1 MGETHPDNN
10 RKERQMSKKDV
21 INSGIQLARKYGF
34 TVPPALDKEIA
45 DLANPLYRVA
55 VVGRYQ
61 VGKSTLINR
70 VFLRNNPILTEG
82 NGLATTAAGTETSW
96 GPSRSM
102 KVYDWDNNCI
112 KTIDDPTADDVREW
126 TVGAAGAREA
136 LIDKVGKVCIT
147 EPNDGLKSYTILDTP
162 GIDDPDVNLL
172 IKTTY
177 NIIPSADAAI
187 LVTEPKMLDTRE
199 IELLQNKLFANGI
212 SRLMVMI
219 SYNPKQDMTAKRR
232 ADIVET
238 IKAQLTNAGVE
249 NVPVFMLCYDPEL
262 NDTLNTPEKIN
273 TAILQYLDANVQPG
287 REDRVVAHVK
297 KFLGDCVEALKVRI
311 AAAGMSAEKRS
322 AKILELDAQCKEME
336 DKFAKI
342 SSRLND
348 DFFNIANDHSQD
360 LKTKCSQI
368 FNDARD
374 TINNA
379 EDITGMK
386 KNIDSLSENLQKS
399 LADLL
404 LAKTADMKKEIYVAV
419 AKRIPEM
426 EIGRPKT
433 PDTNLGDIVF
443 DPGFL
448 AKIPNWVYEIINII
462 AIEVLTPGGP
472 VMAVIF
478 RIIQTKIPFLK
489 DFLVQKIALSVMKN
503 NIIGAINTASQELTD
518 NIDAKFKESFAAIS
532 ENINNCIRGLLDE
545 RIAMIKKSITDA
557 PEAVDTFSLENGVTE
572 INGFISAN

>member
-1 MGETHPDNN
+1 MRPDNN

-45 DLANPLYRVA
+45 DLANPQYRVA

-70 VFLRNNPILTEG
+70 VFLRNNQILTEG

-136 LIDKVGKVCIT
+136 LINKVGKVCIT

-162 GIDDPDVNLL
+162 GVDDPDVSLL

-187 LVTEPKMLDTRE
+187 LVTEPRMLDTRE
-199 IELLQNKLFANGI
+199 IELLQNKLVANGI

-219 SYNPKQDMTAKRR
+219 SYNPKQAMTAKRR

-238 IKAQLTNAGVE
+238 IKAMLNNAGVK
-249 NVPVFMLCYDPEL
+249 NVPVYMFSFDPEL
-262 NDTLNTPEKIN
+262 EDTLNTPEKIN

-322 AKILELDAQCKEME
+322 AQILELDAQRKEME

-348 DFFNIANDHSQD
+348 DFFGIANRHSLD
-360 LKTKCSQI
+360 LKTKSSQI
-368 FNDARD
+368 FKDARA
-374 TINNA
+374 TIDKA
-379 EDITGMK
+379 ADITELK
-386 KNIDSLSENLQKS
+386 KIIDSLNENLQKS

-404 LAKTADMKKEIYVAV
+404 LAQTADMKEEIRVAV

-443 DPGFL
+443 DPGFF
-448 AKIPNWVYEIINII
+448 AKIPNWIYELINI
-462 AIEVLTPGGP
+462 VGVDFLLPGGFIWGT
-472 VMAVIF
+472 IF

-489 DFLVQKIALSVMKN
+489 DLTLQNLALTLMKN
-503 NIIGAINTASQELTD
+503 NIISAIDTASQELTD

-532 ENINNCIRGLLDE
+532 ENINNCIRELLDE
-545 RIAMIKKSITDA
+545 RIAMIKENINDA
-557 PEAVDTFSLENGVTE
+557 PDAVDTASLENGVTE
-572 INGFISAN
+572 INRFISAN

>member
-1 MGETHPDNN
+1 
-10 RKERQMSKKDV
+10 MSKKDV

-126 TVGAAGAREA
+126 TVGTAGAREA
-136 LIDKVGKVCIT
+136 LINKVGKVCIT

-162 GIDDPDVNLL
+162 GVDDPDVSLL

-187 LVTEPKMLDTRE
+187 LVTEPKQLGTRE
-199 IELLQNKLFANGI
+199 IELLQNKLLANGI

-219 SYNPKQDMTAKRR
+219 SYNPKQYDMTAKQR

-238 IKAQLTNAGVE
+238 IKAQLTNAGVK
-249 NVPVFMLCYDPEL
+249 NVPVFMLSYDPEL

-273 TAILQYLDANVQPG
+273 TAILQYLDTNVQPG

-322 AKILELDAQCKEME
+322 AQILELDARRKEME
-336 DKFAKI
+336 EKFAKI

-348 DFFNIANDHSQD
+348 DFYDIANRHSLE
-360 LKTKCSQI
+360 LKTKSSQ
-368 FNDARD
+368 FFKDACE

-379 EDITGMK
+379 KDITGMK
-386 KNIDSLSENLQKS
+386 ENIDSLNENLQKS
-399 LADLL
+399 LADLIL
-404 LAKTADMKKEIYVAV
+404 DQAEDMKEDIRVAL
-419 AKRIPEM
+419 AKRIPEA
-426 EIGRPKT
+426 EIGRTAT
-433 PDTNLGDIVF
+433 PDVDLGGIVF
-443 DPGFL
+443 DGGFF
-448 AKIPNWVYEIINII
+448 AKIPNWVYEIINI
-462 AIEVLTPGGP
+462 AVVTFLTPGG
-472 VMAVIF
+472 VFWGAIF
-478 RIIQTKIPFLK
+478 RGIQTKIPVLK
-489 DFLVQKIALSVMKN
+489 GLTVQNLAISLIKN
-503 NIIGAINTASQELTD
+503 NISNAIATASQDLQGK
-518 NIDAKFKESFAAIS
+518 IDDKFKETFTIIS
-532 ENINNCIRGLLDE
+532 ENINKSLMEILNE
-545 RIAMIKKSITDA
+545 RIAMIKESINDA
-557 PEAVDTFSLENGVTE
+557 PDAVDTASLENGVME
-572 INGFISAN
+572 INRFISAN

>member
-1 MGETHPDNN
+1 
-10 RKERQMSKKDV
+10 MSRKDV
-21 INSGIQLARKYGF
+21 INSGIQLAKKYGF

-45 DLANPLYRVA
+45 DLANPQYRIA
-55 VVGRYQ
+55 VVGKYQ

-70 VFLRNNPILTEG
+70 VFLKNNPILTEG

-96 GPSRSM
+96 GTNRAM
-102 KVYDWDNNCI
+102 QVYGWDNNCI
-112 KTIDDPTADDVREW
+112 KTINDPTAEDVREW
-126 TVGAAGAREA
+126 TVGAEGAREE
-136 LIDKVGKVCIT
+136 LINKVGKVCIT

-187 LVTEPKMLDTRE
+187 LVTEPKILDSRE
-199 IELLQNKLFANGI
+199 IELLQNKLVANGI

-219 SYNPKQDMTAKRR
+219 SYNSKKYDMTVKRR

-238 IKAQLTNAGVE
+238 IKAMLNNAGVK
-249 NVPVFMLCYDPEL
+249 NVPVYMFSFDPEL
-262 NDTLNTPEKIN
+262 EDTLNAPEKIN

-322 AKILELDAQCKEME
+322 AKILELDAQRKEME
-336 DKFAKI
+336 DKFAKLHG
-342 SSRLND
+342 RLND
-348 DFFNIANDHSQD
+348 DFSEIAARHSQD
-360 LKTKCSQI
+360 LKTKCRQI
-368 FNDARD
+368 FKDARD
-374 TINNA
+374 TIDNA

-386 KNIDSLSENLQKS
+386 KNIDSLNENLQKS

-404 LAKTADMKKEIYVAV
+404 LAKTADMKEEIRVAV
-419 AKRIPEM
+419 ANRIPEL
-426 EIGRPKT
+426 EIGRFKT
-433 PDTNLGDIVF
+433 PDTSIEDINAF

-448 AKIPNWVYEIINII
+448 AKIPNIIYEFVNIFG
-462 AIEVLTPGGP
+462 VDFLMPGGFL
-472 VMAVIF
+472 AGLLF
-478 RIIQTKIPFLK
+478 RLIQKKIPVLK
-489 DFLVQKIALSVMKN
+489 EITLQNGILAVMKMKIN
-503 NIIGAINTASQELTD
+503 SNIVNASQELQVQ
-518 NIDAKFKESFAAIS
+518 IDEKFKEAFAAMS
-532 ENINNCIRGLLDE
+532 QKFNEEFKELLDK

-557 PEAVDTFSLENGVTE
+557 PEAVDTISLENGVTE
-572 INGFISAN
+572 INCFISAN

>member
-1 MGETHPDNN
+1 
-10 RKERQMSKKDV
+10 MSRKDV
-21 INSGIQLARKYGF
+21 INSGIQLAKKYGF

-45 DLANPLYRVA
+45 DLANPQYRIA
-55 VVGRYQ
+55 VVGQYQ

-70 VFLRNNPILTEG
+70 VFLKNNPILTEG

-96 GPSRSM
+96 GTNRAM
-102 KVYDWDNNCI
+102 QVYDWDNNCI
-112 KTIDDPTADDVREW
+112 KTINDPTAEDVREW
-126 TVGAAGAREA
+126 TVGAEGAREE
-136 LIDKVGKVCIT
+136 LINKVGKVCIT

-187 LVTEPKMLDTRE
+187 LVTEPKNLDTRE
-199 IELLQNKLFANGI
+199 IELLQNKLVANGI

-219 SYNPKQDMTAKRR
+219 SYNSKKFDMTVKRR

-238 IKAQLTNAGVE
+238 IKAMLNNAGVK
-249 NVPVFMLCYDPEL
+249 NVPVYMFSFDPEL
-262 NDTLNTPEKIN
+262 EDTLNTPEKIN

-322 AKILELDAQCKEME
+322 AKILELDAQRKELE

-348 DFFNIANDHSQD
+348 DFSEIAARHSQD
-360 LKTKCSQI
+360 LKTKCRQI
-368 FNDARD
+368 FKDARE
-374 TINNA
+374 TIDNA
-379 EDITGMK
+379 ENITGLK
-386 KNIDSLSENLQKS
+386 ENIDSLNENLQKS

-404 LAKTADMKKEIYVAV
+404 LAKTADMKEEICVAV

-433 PDTNLGDIVF
+433 PDTSIEDIAF

-448 AKIPNWVYEIINII
+448 AKIPNWVYEILN
-462 AIEVLTPGGP
+462 VVGVDFLMPGGFIWGLLFRSIQSRIP
-472 VMAVIF
+472 V
-478 RIIQTKIPFLK
+478 LK
-489 DFLVQKIALSVMKN
+489 DLTLQKGVLALMKKNINN
-503 NIIGAINTASQELTD
+503 NIVNASQELQGQ
-518 NIDAKFKESFAAIS
+518 IDEKFKEAFAAMS
-532 ENINNCIRGLLDE
+532 QKFNEEFKELLDK

-557 PEAVDTFSLENGVTE
+557 PEAVDTISLENGVTE